1 MKGAK
6 MITVDF
12 KTRTARNGNKILIKN
27 GIPMNGY
34 TISDKTSIE
43 NLDKIYHDYKYS
55 VPNGVKY
62 QNNYFK
68 ALNANEISNTDM
80 IIGANR
86 EESKANL
93 ELAVL
98 EGIINGSI
106 QKLFTHPN
114 QWFWQSSEDK
124 DFIILREWVE
134 PKGV

>member
-93 ELAVL
+93 EAPFPP
-98 EGIINGSI
+98 I
-106 QKLFTHPN
+106 
-114 QWFWQSSEDK
+114 SSSVVK
-124 DFIILREWVE
+124 ITCGL
-134 PKGV
+134 KTS